1 MYNPLTHLAAVQ
13 FVVLLQVACGG
24 MNSVVLTEGG
34 EVWTWGEPWG
44 EFALELQRAPRKV
57 RSRQRGCSWWCY
69 SCEP

>member
-1 MYNPLTHLAAVQ
+1 
-13 FVVLLQVACGG
+13 

-57 RSRQRGCSWWCY
+57 GCGGVVAACVCMFVY
-69 SCEP
+69 AGEGGGVRN